1 MFRRKIRK
9 PTLETMRMAFPPLPG
24 RTTKRSHYRDTLLA
38 LVLTPVLTV
47 CAVAT
52 SSVAGAQEVA
62 VAALSTLD
70 QVPAQIE
77 GSRGGFFAEI
87 DGLTSIAYTL
97 SYDRIDSDVAQ
108 AHIHIGQA
116 GVNGGVIV
124 FLCSNLG
131 NGPAGTPMCPASGE
145 VSGTL
150 TGADVIPVD
159 TQGISSLASV
169 IRAMRQGVAY
179 VNVHTSEHPGGELR
193 GQIAVG
199 GPR

>member
-1 MFRRKIRK
+1 MSQQTIR
-9 PTLETMRMAFPPLPG
+9 
-24 RTTKRSHYRDTLLA
+24 
-38 LVLTPVLTV
+38 VLTLFLTLAICV
-47 CAVAT
+47 VGAA
-52 SSVAGAQEVA
+52 SAQEVA
-62 VAALSTLD
+62 VAALSTLN

-87 DGLTSIAYTL
+87 DGLSSISYTL
-97 SYDRIDSDVAQ
+97 SYDRIDSDVLQ

-116 GVNGGVIV
+116 GVNGGVMV

-131 NGPAGTPMCPASGE
+131 NGPAGTPMCPAGGE

-150 TGADVIPVD
+150 TAADVVPVAG
-159 TQGISSLASV
+159 QGISGLASV
-169 IRAMRQGVAY
+169 IRALRQGVAY

-193 GQIAVG
+193 GQISVG